1 MLLVQATVET
11 VIKVS
16 QKQQQ
21 EEDDDDDDVDAKD
34 GAANSTEPSLTS
46 LVQEKI
52 SGGKSSNKSSNKT
65 AAPAGSKQQK
75 AKGKKVDSHAE
86 KEVDRIIDS
95 QDNEYV
101 LSKPK

>member
-1 MLLVQATVET
+1 M
-11 VIKVS
+11 IKVS

-21 EEDDDDDDVDAKD
+21 EEEDEDDVNAE
-34 GAANSTEPSLTS
+34 GSSAANSTEKLLPS
-46 LVQEKI
+46 VQQD
-52 SGGKSSNKSSNKT
+52 KSANSKAKFSSKT
-65 AAPAGSKQQK
+65 PAPTGSKQQK
-75 AKGKKVDSHAE
+75 AKGKKLDSHAE

>member
-1 MLLVQATVET
+1 MQFLQATVET

-21 EEDDDDDDVDAKD
+21 DEEEDEDDATGLEDSAT
-34 GAANSTEPSLTS
+34 NSTSSPTPQVGTQGKGASDNTTSSKSLAPS
-46 LVQEKI
+46 
-52 SGGKSSNKSSNKT
+52 
-65 AAPAGSKQQK
+65 GSKQQK
-75 AKGKKVDSHAE
+75 AKNKKVDSHAE